1 MRTVDRLYPCITLVF
16 ACSLTYAA
24 AGNAQEGSNSSGLS
38 GNTEEVIVTA
48 RKREERLQD
57 VPISISVFN
66 EHILQSPTIED
77 ISQVANFAPN
87 VEFSSSPPISGTSNA
102 AAVFIRGI
110 GQNDF
115 LATNDPGVG
124 IYLDGVYIARSVGS
138 VLKINDIE
146 RVEILRGPQGTLFGK
161 NTIGGAIQV
170 ISRKPT
176 EEFNSSI
183 EVTGGNEDRRDLALS
198 VEGGLFGGLSGRLS
212 LLDENRD
219 GYVKQNMG
227 DEYFGDIN
235 RTTAKGILH
244 WQFNDDFEFT
254 LTGDHTAQR
263 QNSAA
268 EVQVEIQDSRDV
280 STVPPSEWK
289 NWETF
294 NALIA
299 EPQFG
304 TSWDSRWLPSAN
316 DDGFNN
322 YSTGPNYDNLDI
334 SGLALTGN
342 FALSDSMIL
351 TSITSKREMQSNLGR
366 DADASPLDYGH
377 QVTED
382 EQDQFSQELR
392 LSGEL
397 DDTLAWTAGLY
408 YLSEGIENAQDVVF
422 MDGLYDV
429 TGGAADA
436 SFRVFNK
443 IDVESRAA
451 FGQATWNLHEK
462 VALTGGLRYTKEEKD
477 FFIDISTANSGQA
490 IIGPMDNPSDSWTDT
505 SPMLS
510 ANYYFSDKSTM
521 YFSYSEGFKG
531 GGYNGRLVN
540 PVRDESGEP
549 IIDKF
554 DPEEAKSFEL
564 GFKHQFAQTYVQGSV
579 FTTDYTNL
587 QVSVLT
593 VGANNLIAVTID
605 NAAKAR
611 INGAE
616 LELNTTVFNN
626 LDLNMGVG
634 YLDASYTELKSNTL
648 LNKNH
653 ELQKIPKWNAH
664 LRTEYQLLTQSFGE
678 FTFAIEGSYKSKTYN
693 DPLNTESV
701 AQPRYTLLNG
711 FIRWADQSDHLN
723 LTLFVN
729 NLTDEKYYLSGASE
743 MASVGASTATYGR
756 RLEWGATLGYS
767 F

>member
-366 DADASPLDYGH
+366 DADASP
-377 QVTED
+377 
-382 EQDQFSQELR
+382 
-392 LSGEL
+392 
-397 DDTLAWTAGLY
+397 
-408 YLSEGIENAQDVVF
+408 
-422 MDGLYDV
+422 
-429 TGGAADA
+429 
-436 SFRVFNK
+436 
-443 IDVESRAA
+443 
-451 FGQATWNLHEK
+451 
-462 VALTGGLRYTKEEKD
+462 
-477 FFIDISTANSGQA
+477 ST
-490 IIGPMDNPSDSWTDT
+490 
-505 SPMLS
+505 
-510 ANYYFSDKSTM
+510 
-521 YFSYSEGFKG
+521 
-531 GGYNGRLVN
+531 
-540 PVRDESGEP
+540 
-549 IIDKF
+549 
-554 DPEEAKSFEL
+554 
-564 GFKHQFAQTYVQGSV
+564 
-579 FTTDYTNL
+579 
-587 QVSVLT
+587 
-593 VGANNLIAVTID
+593 
-605 NAAKAR
+605 
-611 INGAE
+611 
-616 LELNTTVFNN
+616 
-626 LDLNMGVG
+626 
-634 YLDASYTELKSNTL
+634 
-648 LNKNH
+648 
-653 ELQKIPKWNAH
+653 
-664 LRTEYQLLTQSFGE
+664 
-678 FTFAIEGSYKSKTYN
+678 
-693 DPLNTESV
+693 
-701 AQPRYTLLNG
+701 
-711 FIRWADQSDHLN
+711 
-723 LTLFVN
+723 
-729 NLTDEKYYLSGASE
+729 
-743 MASVGASTATYGR
+743 TATR
-756 RLEWGATLGYS
+756 
-767 F
+767 